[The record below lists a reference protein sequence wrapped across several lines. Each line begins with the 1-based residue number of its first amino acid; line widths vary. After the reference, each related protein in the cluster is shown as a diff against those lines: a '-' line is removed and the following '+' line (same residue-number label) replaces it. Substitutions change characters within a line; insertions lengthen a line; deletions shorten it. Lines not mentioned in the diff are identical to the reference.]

1 MALDAG
7 IAESNI
13 YTEEEVSTLT
23 SAENIE
29 IIREEQFLEEVF
41 GPASRLMSDAWCQ
54 KVATTSKWIFNSN
67 ELRKKIF
74 A

>member
-13 YTEEEVSTLT
+13 YTEEEVSTLN
-23 SAENIE
+23 SADNIE
-29 IIREEQFLEEVF
+29 SIREEQFLEEVF
-41 GPASRLMSDAWCQ
+41 GAASRLMSDAWCQ
-54 KVATTSKWIFNSN
+54 KVATAAKWIFNAD
-67 ELRKKIF
+67 EMRKKLF